1 MFNLLRRIK
10 AKDDRAKTLVK
21 QAVDSNAQII
31 KEAKV
36 RSARNSRQADKA
48 VKRVYDVA
56 EKVFI
61 ATGQS
66 K

>member
-1 MFNLLRRIK
+1 MFNWLRRIK
-10 AKDDRAKTLVK
+10 AKDERANTLVQ
-21 QAVDSNAQII
+21 QALDSNAQI
-31 KEAKV
+31 V
-36 RSARNSRQADKA
+36 RSAKIRSQANSRQADKA
-48 VKRVYDVA
+48 VRQVYDVA